1 MAKSRNGTSTPMR
14 RAPCSVIAFAAASRV
29 SSTPTASYMAKELS
43 KDFCM
48 SSVSVSIGLMPV
60 IKKRRAKEMTLA
72 AIDTASAAR
81 NVRSACQPF

>member
-1 MAKSRNGTSTPMR
+1 
-14 RAPCSVIAFAAASRV
+14 
-29 SSTPTASYMAKELS
+29 MAKELS